1 MNAVATLP
9 ALLQHF
15 FTERLLTQRQVSAHT
30 MAAYRDT
37 FRLLLRFAQA
47 ERHKRPSALDLVD
60 LDAVLIGQFLTSL
73 EEQRRCSARTRNARL
88 TAIRSFF
95 HYAAFEEPALSAHIQ
110 RVLAIPYKR
119 QARPLVDF
127 LAHGEIE
134 ALLAAPDRTTWMGRR
149 DYALLVLAVQTGLRL
164 SELTSL
170 DRTSVTFGT
179 GAHVRCHGKG
189 RKERCTPL
197 TSSTATLLKVWFRE
211 PDKRSTEVL
220 FPNRNGGR
228 LSPDSVQYLVKKYV
242 DVAARGCPSLKG
254 KRVSP
259 HVLRHSAA
267 MELLAAGV
275 DSSVI
280 ALWLGHESVNTTQIY
295 LHAHLALKEA
305 ALAKAKPPNVRPGR
319 FRPDDRLLSFLN
331 AL

>member
-1 MNAVATLP
+1 MNTTPSLP
-9 ALLQHF
+9 GLLQRF
-15 FTERLLTQRQVSAHT
+15 FTDRLMTQRQVSAHT
-30 MAAYRDT
+30 LGSYRDA
-37 FRLLLRFAQA
+37 FRLLLRFAQR
-47 ERHKRPSALDLVD
+47 ERHKCPSAMGLAD
-60 LDAVLIGQFLTSL
+60 LDADLIGRFLTGL
-73 EEQRRCSARTRNARL
+73 EKQRHCSVRTRNARL

-95 HYAAFEEPALSAHIQ
+95 QYAAYEEPALSAHIQ

-119 QARPLVDF
+119 QAKPIVEF
-127 LAHGEIE
+127 LTKTEIE
-134 ALLAAPDRTTWMGRR
+134 ALLAVPDCATWIGRR
-149 DYALLVLAVQTGLRL
+149 DYALLVLAIQTGLRL

-170 DRTSVTFGT
+170 DRAAVILGT
-179 GAHVRCHGKG
+179 GAHVRCLGKG

-197 TSSTATLLKVWFRE
+197 TASTVAVLRAWLKE
-211 PDKRSTEVL
+211 PLRASGEVL
-220 FPNRNGGR
+220 FPNRDGGR
-228 LSPDSVQYLVKKYV
+228 LSSDSVQHLVRKYV
-242 DVAARGCPSLKG
+242 AAAAEHCPSIKA

-305 ALAKAKPPNVRPGR
+305 ALAKTEPCTVKPGR
-319 FRPDDRLLSFLN
+319 FRPGDQLLQFLS

>member
-1 MNAVATLP
+1 MSTATLP
-9 ALLQHF
+9 VLLQSF

-30 MAAYRDT
+30 IASYRDT
-37 FRLLLRFAQA
+37 FRLLLRFAQLA
-47 ERHKRPSALDLVD
+47 RHKRPSELDLSD
-60 LDAVLIGQFLTSL
+60 LDADLIGSFLTSL
-73 EEQRRCSARTRNARL
+73 EQQRRCCARTRNARL

-95 HYAAFEEPALSAHIQ
+95 SYASYQEPGLSAHIQ

-119 QARPLVDF
+119 QVRPMVAF
-127 LAHGEIE
+127 LSHEEIE
-134 ALLAAPDRTTWMGRR
+134 TVLAAPDGSSWLGRR
-149 DYALLVLAVQTGLRL
+149 DQALLTLAFQTGLRL

-170 DRTSVTFGT
+170 DRSAITFGA
-179 GAHVRCHGKG
+179 GAHVRCRGKG
-189 RKERCTPL
+189 RKDRSTPL
-197 TSSTATLLKVWFRE
+197 TTGTAAVLRSWLKE
-211 PDKRSTEVL
+211 PGPQTEVL
-220 FPNRNGGR
+220 FPNARGGR
-228 LSPDSVQYLVKKYV
+228 LSADSVQYLVRKYAR
-242 DVAARGCPSLKG
+242 VAAARCPTLRG

-305 ALAKAKPPNVRPGR
+305 ALARITPPNVRPGR
-319 FRPDDRLLSFLN
+319 FRPDDRLLAFLS